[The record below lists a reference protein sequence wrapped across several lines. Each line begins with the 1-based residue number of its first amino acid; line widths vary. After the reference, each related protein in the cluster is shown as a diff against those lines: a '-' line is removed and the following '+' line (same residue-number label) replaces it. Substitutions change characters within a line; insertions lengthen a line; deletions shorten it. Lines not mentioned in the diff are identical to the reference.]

1 MPLLYKKGEITMNI
15 EQIKE
20 ELTMLEGHLLQLAI
34 DETDGTVREINSF
47 LNSVI
52 DEGFEEDYPVLVELA
67 DEAKETVQHEIKY
80 IKPFNYM

>member
-1 MPLLYKKGEITMNI
+1 MSI

-34 DETDGTVREINSF
+34 DETDGTVREINNF

-52 DEGFEEDYPVLVELA
+52 DESFEEDYPGLFELA
-67 DEAKETVQHEIKY
+67 SGAKETVKHEIKD
-80 IKPFNYM
+80 IKPFN

>member
-1 MPLLYKKGEITMNI
+1 MNI

-52 DEGFEEDYPVLVELA
+52 DESFEEDYPVLVELA
-67 DEAKETVQHEIKY
+67 DEAKETVEYELQYVKL
-80 IKPFNYM
+80 FN

>member
-1 MPLLYKKGEITMNI
+1 MNI

-34 DETDGTVREINSF
+34 DKTDGTVREINSF

-52 DEGFEEDYPVLVELA
+52 DESFEEDYPVLVELA
-67 DEAKETVQHEIKY
+67 DEAKETVQYEIKY
-80 IKPFNYM
+80 LKPFN

>member
-1 MPLLYKKGEITMNI
+1 MNI

-34 DETDGTVREINSF
+34 DETDGTVREINNF

-52 DEGFEEDYPVLVELA
+52 DESFEEDYPALVELA
-67 DEAKETVQHEIKY
+67 NEAKETVEYELQY
-80 IKPFNYM
+80 VKPFN